1 MFGEQRLCEAVEAM
15 PRGVSAREV
24 ADRLHRAL
32 REFLDGREPQD
43 DLTLLV
49 LRVTERV
56 AAERAV
62 VLAPEA
68 VAAR

>member
-1 MFGEQRLCEAVEAM
+1 M